1 MKHKYMIGKKKN
13 YREFQPMTSA
23 PDDILYHQIK
33 TAINFQCRRGLNP
46 KSLIQ
51 PSKTLPVEQTE
62 THVIENI
69 LGYEAFEIEVI
80 R

>member
-1 MKHKYMIGKKKN
+1 MKHQYMIGKKKL
-13 YREFQPMTSA
+13 REFQPMASA
-23 PDDILYHQIK
+23 PDDTLYHQIK
-33 TAINFQCRRGLNP
+33 TAISFQCRRKLNP

-51 PSKTLPVEQTE
+51 LSKTLLVEQIG

>member
-1 MKHKYMIGKKKN
+1 MMHKYMVGKKN
-13 YREFQPMTSA
+13 YREFQSMVSA
-23 PDDILYHQIK
+23 PDDTLYHQIK

-46 KSLIQ
+46 KSFIQ
-51 PSKTLPVEQTE
+51 PSKTLSVEQTG